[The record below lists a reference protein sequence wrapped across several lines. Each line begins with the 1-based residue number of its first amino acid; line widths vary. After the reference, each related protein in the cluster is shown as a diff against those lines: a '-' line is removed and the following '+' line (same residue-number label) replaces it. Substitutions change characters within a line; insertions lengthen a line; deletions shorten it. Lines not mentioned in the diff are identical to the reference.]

1 MKKSKIFAKAALA
14 ILVAATLLSFA
25 GCGLSGR
32 TYSSV
37 NIPGSN
43 VPYFSLTF
51 KSGSKGTIS
60 VANATAPND
69 KKQAE
74 QYKFTYKIVNKDKHT
89 VNMSVFKS
97 SGDIAWASESDFSG
111 TSVSYMMRGGDQIL
125 LFSKNAKNDGLSGK
139 AYSAGFL
146 NKKKEFYGYTLVFE
160 NDENAKFTDSRKNNG
175 KAIPASYKEDS
186 DSGVFQFGFM
196 DGEEF
201 KFFNGAAGNDGIKFK
216 TSLSSEVSLA
226 PGAYN
231 FSEFIAETYEKWNQ
245 RGKVY
250 LASDDETNKRSVT
263 EIKGFDE
270 HGSENLYMSKYDDER
285 KTSVKKAENIYDSE
299 GRLLK
304 EYPYVEGDLSVSIDY
319 SYNADGSMKKTY
331 TKINDH
337 RNKIYPSETY
347 NKDGKIIEK
356 TEYDIWTNEKFTRK
370 YTYNENGAP
379 LTEFCYDKSG
389 NINRTQD
396 NTFYLYKN
404 NPDGTKSVL
413 KYTDYYTNYRGQC
426 SKDISD
432 YDKDGNLVYIYS
444 NWDDFSPA
452 SGGLSEHWYTYEHD
466 KKGNVTYKKTEYKG
480 IYNDI
485 GGPGDGYDVSKYED
499 YLNNSEIWGK
509 PTISDSKEYNRP
521 FSGTTEEWY
530 EYDDKNNI
538 TYEKK
543 SDKKNET
550 NRSYESS
557 PTTESFSTEEV
568 WREYND
574 KGKFVYEKRVST
586 NSGRNEPF
594 TSEKWYEYYEK
605 GELAHIKST
614 DSWKNN
620 NECWYLYA
628 YYDDGT
634 VKTDISLK

>member
-1 MKKSKIFAKAALA
+1 MKKSKIFAKAVLA
-14 ILVAATLLSFA
+14 ILAAATLLSFA

-97 SGDIAWASESDFSG
+97 SGDIAWASESDFSD

-186 DSGVFQFGFM
+186 AAGIFQFGFM

-201 KFFNGAAGNDGIKFK
+201 KFFNGTAGNDGIKFK

-231 FSEFIAETYEKWNQ
+231 FPDFIAETYEKWNQ

-270 HGSENLYMSKYDDER
+270 HGSENLYMSKSDDER
-285 KTSVKKAENIYDSE
+285 KTSVSKVENVYDSE

-304 EYPYVEGDLSVSIDY
+304 APLENREY
-319 SYNADGSMKKTY
+319 SYDSEGRLLSKKERY
-331 TKINDH
+331 GGI
-337 RNKIYPSETY
+337 ETY
-347 NKDGKIIEK
+347 SYDSNGNYVISNTLTEESTTYDKNGRIIEA
-356 TEYDIWTNEKFTRK
+356 TGYVGFTNNDKYKSK
-370 YTYNENGAP
+370 YTYNENGDL
-379 LTEFCYDKSG
+379 LTRYSYDESG
-389 NINRTQD
+389 NIIGQNV
-396 NTFYLYKN
+396 NIIYLYKN
-404 NPDGTKSVL
+404 NSDGSKSVL
-413 KYTDYYTNYRGQC
+413 RYLT
-426 SKDISD
+426 SKIQYEKEIFD
-432 YDKDGNLVYIYS
+432 YDKEGALVYYYDGYFHFGPEI
-444 NWDDFSPA
+444 
-452 SGGLSEHWYTYEHD
+452 GGGNVSEHWYTYEHD
-466 KKGNVTYKKTEYKG
+466 KNGNVSYKKDEYKG
-480 IYNDI
+480 EINDV
-485 GGPGDGYDVSKYED
+485 GPDDLFTYDISKYDE
-499 YLNNSEIWGK
+499 LSKSKEIWERTSTNPDNSTYRK
-509 PTISDSKEYNRP
+509 PY
-521 FSGTTEEWY
+521 SGTTEEWHEY
-530 EYDDKNNI
+530 NEKNKITHEKKLDKRTETEVNRYDDLQ
-538 TYEKK
+538 T
-543 SDKKNET
+543 
-550 NRSYESS
+550 
-557 PTTESFSTEEV
+557 
-568 WREYND
+568 
-574 KGKFVYEKRVST
+574 
-586 NSGRNEPF
+586 
-594 TSEKWYEYYEK
+594 TSESISTDEQWYEYNEK
-605 GELAHIKST
+605 GSIIHRKES
-614 DSWKNN
+614 DSANSWNN
-620 NECWYLYA
+620 GEYWYLYA